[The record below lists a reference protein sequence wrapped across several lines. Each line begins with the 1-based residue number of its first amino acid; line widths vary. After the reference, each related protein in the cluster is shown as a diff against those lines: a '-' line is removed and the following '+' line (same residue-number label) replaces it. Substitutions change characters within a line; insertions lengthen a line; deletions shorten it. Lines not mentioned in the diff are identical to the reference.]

1 MFRNYGKFERYSLP
15 DDHPEKPAEN
25 MGAKFWRNDEWG
37 DWYQVVRDNDV
48 LFATWATVRDDG
60 VLHAVENEM
69 SRILPYE
76 FTVVAFDQYDGD
88 LWELRGRAKIDLQTG
103 EITPHDPDAPAAN
116 TPRTVSVEAI
126 AELIVT
132 PEGEVTGVDT
142 SVNIGAAFPL
152 TPDYYIVYFQTPQ
165 PDTNY
170 LAFVQSPGF
179 NVDVTWREADFFEI
193 QVTDRQTGEPAT
205 PTSLSITVQRVR

>member
-1 MFRNYGKFERYSLP
+1 MFINYGKFQLYELP
-15 DDHPEKPAEN
+15 EDHPEKPIQR
-25 MGAKFWRNDEWG
+25 MGAKFWRNPEWG
-37 DWYQVVRDNDV
+37 DWYQAVRDNELEGV
-48 LFATWATVRDDG
+48 TWATVRDDG
-60 VLHAVENEM
+60 VLHSVENEM

-126 AELIVT
+126 AELLVT
-132 PEGEVTGVDT
+132 QEGEVTGVDT

-193 QVTDRQTGEPAT
+193 QVTDRLTGEPAT

>member
-1 MFRNYGKFERYSLP
+1 M
-15 DDHPEKPAEN
+15 
-25 MGAKFWRNDEWG
+25 
-37 DWYQVVRDNDV
+37 
-48 LFATWATVRDDG
+48 
-60 VLHAVENEM
+60 
-69 SRILPYE
+69 
-76 FTVVAFDQYDGD
+76 
-88 LWELRGRAKIDLQTG
+88 
-103 EITPHDPDAPAAN
+103 
-116 TPRTVSVEAI
+116 
-126 AELIVT
+126 AELLVT

-193 QVTDRQTGEPAT
+193 QVTNRLTGEPAT